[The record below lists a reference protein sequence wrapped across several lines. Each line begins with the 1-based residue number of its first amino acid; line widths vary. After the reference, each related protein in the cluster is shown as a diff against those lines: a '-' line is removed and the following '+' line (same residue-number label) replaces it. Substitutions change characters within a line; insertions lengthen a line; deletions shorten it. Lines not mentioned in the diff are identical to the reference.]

1 MARVTIH
8 DVAREAGVS
17 PATVDRVLNRR
28 QGVRPSMVDRVE
40 SVVRRLNYQPDRL
53 AARLARSLDY
63 RFVFILPSGANSFMT
78 ALAEEVRAAGGR
90 LVADRTELEL
100 KLVDVFD
107 GDELAA
113 AIEAVVAE
121 RPDGIAVVAIDRP
134 AVREAL
140 NAAAEA
146 GIAVVTLVSD
156 VPGARRLHH
165 IGIDNAAAG
174 RTAASLVGRFLG
186 GRSGAVGVVAGSLA
200 LRDHAER
207 RFGFEQVLRQEYPQL
222 AVLPIRESRDD
233 GGRCRTIV
241 AELLAERPDLVGLYN
256 AGAGNRGA
264 LAALEDAGRQRD
276 VVFVAHELTPF
287 TRQALVRGTIDAL
300 INQDPGHEVRSAVR
314 VLTAHADG
322 TPLVAGQER
331 IRIDVFLRDNLP

>member
-1 MARVTIH
+1 MPRVTIH

-28 QGVRPSMVDRVE
+28 AGVRPAMVDRVE
-40 SVVRRLNYQPDRL
+40 NVVRRLNYQPDRL
-53 AARLARSLDY
+53 AARLARARDY
-63 RFVFILPSGANSFMT
+63 RFVFLLPSGSNSFMR
-78 ALAEEVRAAGGR
+78 ALGDEVRATGERLAGE
-90 LVADRTELEL
+90 RTELEL
-100 KLVDVFD
+100 RLVDVFD
-107 GDELAA
+107 AAALAA
-113 AIEAVVAE
+113 EIEAVAAG

-134 AVREAL
+134 EVREAL
-140 NAAAEA
+140 AAAAAA
-146 GIAVVTLVSD
+146 GIAVATLVSD

-174 RTAASLVGRFLG
+174 RTAASLIGRFLG
-186 GRSGAVGVVAGSLA
+186 GRAGKVGIVVGSLA

-207 RFGFEQVLRQEYPQL
+207 RFGFEQVMAQEFPAL
-222 AVLPIRESRDD
+222 AVLPVRESRDD
-233 GGRCRTIV
+233 GERCAEAV
-241 AELLAERPDLVGLYN
+241 AALLAAHPDLVGLYN

-264 LAALEDAGRQRD
+264 IGALERSGRERG

-287 TRQALVRGTIDAL
+287 TRHALVRGTVDAV
-300 INQDPGHEVRSAVR
+300 INQDAGHEVRSAVR

-322 TPLVAGQER
+322 TALVAGQER

>member
-1 MARVTIH
+1 
-8 DVAREAGVS
+8 
-17 PATVDRVLNRR
+17 
-28 QGVRPSMVDRVE
+28 
-40 SVVRRLNYQPDRL
+40 
-53 AARLARSLDY
+53 
-63 RFVFILPSGANSFMT
+63 
-78 ALAEEVRAAGGR
+78 
-90 LVADRTELEL
+90 
-100 KLVDVFD
+100 
-107 GDELAA
+107 
-113 AIEAVVAE
+113 
-121 RPDGIAVVAIDRP
+121 
-134 AVREAL
+134 
-140 NAAAEA
+140 
-146 GIAVVTLVSD
+146 

-174 RTAASLVGRFLG
+174 RTAASLIGRFAG
-186 GRSGAVGVVAGSLA
+186 ERVGAVGVVAGSLA

-207 RFGFEQVLRQEYPQL
+207 RFGFEQVLRQEYPHL

-233 GGRCRTIV
+233 GGRCRAIV

-276 VVFVAHELTPF
+276 VVFIAHELTPF

-322 TPLVAGQER
+322 TTLVAGQER